1 MQVGAVL
8 SEATHGVS
16 AWVSSFIFKTN
27 LDIFYSCHDSFLA
40 YHGPHWYS
48 LLVLL
53 GALPAFQDPQ
63 PPILPRHGCL
73 AGRVIQV
80 LNQRWFAGWGW
91 PRTGTQRDDCGAVEG

>member
-63 PPILPRHGCL
+63 PPDSAPPRLPCGPCHTGPESALVCRVGL
-73 AGRVIQV
+73 ATDWYATRR
-80 LNQRWFAGWGW
+80 LR
-91 PRTGTQRDDCGAVEG
+91 CS